1 MTWRLPRGCQLD
13 LYYKVNK
20 PLSKEFCP
28 CVYPDVSMFPY
39 SVVHISPIPTCFMF
53 SCAHTIMSWCPH
65 VLKCLCLHVFCPTSC
80 GSFISW
86 HFPLKCFWQHWLLS
100 TSTIH
105 FEQTDRLFLC
115 YSSFSVLTAEERQQ
129 LFPPVLPAFV
139 RFCKAFPPL
148 MEDVVGLLLQYGRI
162 CASEDS
168 LQPLTIN
175 GGGLSPDLV
184 NGLNSSMAASA
195 DPKERHRLESLP
207 QQVQD
212 TFAAILD
219 NSVLEKR
226 LYWNTT

>member
-1 MTWRLPRGCQLD
+1 MSIHRVVEKTSRIKRDDALLLPICRL
-13 LYYKVNK
+13 
-20 PLSKEFCP
+20 S
-28 CVYPDVSMFPY
+28 Y
-39 SVVHISPIPTCFMF
+39 S
-53 SCAHTIMSWCPH
+53 
-65 VLKCLCLHVFCPTSC
+65 LLLCYLP
-80 GSFISW
+80 
-86 HFPLKCFWQHWLLS
+86 S
-100 TSTIH
+100 T
-105 FEQTDRLFLC
+105 FERTDRLFLC

-175 GGGLSPDLV
+175 GGLSPDLV
-184 NGLNSSMAASA
+184 NGLNSFTAA
-195 DPKERHRLESLP
+195 DPKEKYRLESLP

-226 LYWNTT
+226 LY

>member
-1 MTWRLPRGCQLD
+1 MHKYRAVEKTSRIKRDDALLLPICRL
-13 LYYKVNK
+13 
-20 PLSKEFCP
+20 S
-28 CVYPDVSMFPY
+28 Y
-39 SVVHISPIPTCFMF
+39 S
-53 SCAHTIMSWCPH
+53 
-65 VLKCLCLHVFCPTSC
+65 LLLCYLP
-80 GSFISW
+80 
-86 HFPLKCFWQHWLLS
+86 S
-100 TSTIH
+100 T
-105 FEQTDRLFLC
+105 FERTDRLFLC

-175 GGGLSPDLV
+175 GGLSPDLV
-184 NGLNSSMAASA
+184 NGLNSSMAAAAAAACA

-226 LYWNTT
+226 LY

>member
-1 MTWRLPRGCQLD
+1 MYFSSTYMHAR
-13 LYYKVNK
+13 V
-20 PLSKEFCP
+20 LSSIK
-28 CVYPDVSMFPY
+28 DTSR
-39 SVVHISPIPTCFMF
+39 IKRDALLLPTCRLSYYTLF
-53 SCAHTIMSWCPH
+53 
-65 VLKCLCLHVFCPTSC
+65 LCYLP
-80 GSFISW
+80 
-86 HFPLKCFWQHWLLS
+86 S
-100 TSTIH
+100 T
-105 FEQTDRLFLC
+105 FERTDRLFLC

-175 GGGLSPDLV
+175 GGLSPDLV
-184 NGLNSSMAASA
+184 NGLNSSMAAATAASCA

-226 LYWNTT
+226 LY